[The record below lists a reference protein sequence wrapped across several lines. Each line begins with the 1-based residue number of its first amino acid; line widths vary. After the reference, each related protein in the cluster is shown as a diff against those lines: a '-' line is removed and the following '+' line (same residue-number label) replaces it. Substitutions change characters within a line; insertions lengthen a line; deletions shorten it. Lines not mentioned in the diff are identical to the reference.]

1 MEERIEI
8 WINQLRDGKVPEPAG
23 LGVDYEELKLISEVL
38 LDMGY
43 KNIGT
48 RFPAAKYSG
57 RGRHLNSKNSYTD
70 YESPESDNQK
80 IVVTL
85 SRLHGGGNR
94 WRGQLFAKEMKDR

>member
-1 MEERIEI
+1 MEERIQR
-8 WINQLRDGKVPEPAG
+8 WIDQLRDGKVPEPAG
-23 LGVDYEELKLISEVL
+23 LDVDYESVRLVSSVL

-48 RFPAAKYSG
+48 RFPTAKYSG

-70 YESPESDNQK
+70 YDSPDGD
-80 IVVTL
+80 IPRIRVTL